1 MDTVKDIM
9 TTDVLSVKDDWSPE
23 TLSQFF
29 FDNQVSGAPV
39 INKDGN
45 LVGVVSLTDLA
56 RNNTVPAT
64 DSRESTV
71 HDYYHDSKMIHNI
84 SQEDLELLEVE
95 SESIITVKDIMTPV
109 VFEVSPDTSIHKAAE
124 MMLKGRIHR
133 VLVTRDKKLAG
144 IVTTM
149 DMLKV
154 IAHS

>member
-1 MDTVKDIM
+1 METVNDIM
-9 TTDVLSVKDDWSPE
+9 TTDVLSVRDDWSPD

-56 RNNTVPAT
+56 RSNTAPAT
-64 DSRESTV
+64 SSRESNY
-71 HDYYHDSKMIHNI
+71 HDYYHDSKMIHSI

-95 SESIITVKDIMTPV
+95 SESMITVKDIMTPV
-109 VFEVSPDTSIHKAAE
+109 VFEVSLDTSIHKAAE

-133 VLVTRDKKLAG
+133 VLVTDNKKPIG

-154 IAHS
+154 IVHH